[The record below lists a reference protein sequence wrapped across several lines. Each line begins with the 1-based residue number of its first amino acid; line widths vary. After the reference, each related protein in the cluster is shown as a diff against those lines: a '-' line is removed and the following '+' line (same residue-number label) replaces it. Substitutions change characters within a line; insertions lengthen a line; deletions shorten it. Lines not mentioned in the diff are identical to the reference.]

1 MLALTLYCDA
11 SGKEDSTILSVGG
24 FVGEVDGWSHFNQEW
39 TTALADFGLK
49 YFRMSEFAHSVGQF
63 ANDWKGKETKRR
75 AVLDRLIS
83 LILSHAKFW
92 TGICVLLVDYHRA
105 DKDWQLHEK
114 AYPYPLCGKAAVD
127 TVTKWYNA
135 HHYDC
140 PIEYVFEQ
148 GDEHPGQL
156 VELIQQETGRTP
168 NFRTKLEAPALQA
181 ADFAAYETM
190 KAYRVLAGEMDQL
203 FQRFRSSFVQLGVL
217 PLRFGQFEEK
227 DLRILC
233 RIYDIPRRTTL

>member
-11 SGKEDSTILSVGG
+11 SGKEDSTISVGG
-24 FVGEVDGWSHFNQEW
+24 FVGEVDGWSHFS
-39 TTALADFGLK
+39 LK

-114 AYPYPLCGKAAVD
+114 AYPYPLCGK
-127 TVTKWYNA
+127 
-135 HHYDC
+135 
-140 PIEYVFEQ
+140 
-148 GDEHPGQL
+148 
-156 VELIQQETGRTP
+156 QQW
-168 NFRTKLEAPALQA
+168 
-181 ADFAAYETM
+181 
-190 KAYRVLAGEMDQL
+190 
-203 FQRFRSSFVQLGVL
+203 
-217 PLRFGQFEEK
+217 
-227 DLRILC
+227 IL
-233 RIYDIPRRTTL
+233 